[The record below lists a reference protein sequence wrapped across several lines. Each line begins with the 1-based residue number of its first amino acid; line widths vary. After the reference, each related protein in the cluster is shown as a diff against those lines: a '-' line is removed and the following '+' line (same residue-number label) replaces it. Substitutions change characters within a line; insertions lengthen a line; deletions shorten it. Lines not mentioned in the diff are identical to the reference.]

1 MVAAVPHVIPV
12 TAGSVMLLLMCRCTS
27 TPTPG
32 LGGAVA
38 TAEMIMKLRMAG
50 TSLVALLVLN
60 GCASMNADECAMS
73 EWRTIGFED
82 GSRGYTAER
91 LGDHRKACARHGVS
105 PDLRAYQ
112 AGREEGLQQFCQPA
126 RGFSLGES
134 GGRYNGVCTGYLE
147 SPFLDAYRSGYRL
160 YNLRSNVNSATHR
173 IDARKRELDDIKQEV
188 RSKEAALIEKD
199 TATEE
204 RILLLADLKDLSER
218 TGQLESEIYQLI
230 DDRARHEEQLA
241 SYQATLA
248 DSGY

>member
-1 MVAAVPHVIPV
+1 
-12 TAGSVMLLLMCRCTS
+12 
-27 TPTPG
+27 

-38 TAEMIMKLRMAG
+38 TAEMIMKLRIAG
-50 TSLVALLVLN
+50 ASLVALLVLN

-73 EWRTIGFED
+73 EWHTIGFED

-112 AGREEGLQQFCQPA
+112 AGRDEGLQQFCQPA
-126 RGFSLGES
+126 RGFGLGEN
-134 GGRYNGVCTGYLE
+134 GGRYNGVCAGHLE
-147 SPFLDAYRSGYRL
+147 PPFLDAYRSGYHL
-160 YNLRSNVNSATHR
+160 YNLRSNVSSATHQ
-173 IDARKRELDDIKQEV
+173 IDARKRELDDIKEKI
-188 RSKEAALIEKD
+188 RSKEAALIDKD

-204 RILLLADLKDLSER
+204 RVLLLADLKDLSER

-241 SYQATLA
+241 SYQAALA